1 MIPSK
6 RKVTVLKQI
15 CKLIPRNLVPK
26 LARKHGVDKQ
36 SRSFSPWSHV
46 VSLLHAQ
53 LSHSMSLND
62 VCDALHNH
70 APALKDIRNAVPPS
84 RNGLSHANRNRN
96 PEMAEDL
103 FWSVFKHL
111 GETTPS
117 FGLGHG
123 YCSIPHRFKRTI
135 NAVDSS
141 TIQLF
146 ANCLDWAK
154 HRRRKAAA
162 KMHLRLD
169 LQTFL
174 PAFVIV
180 KAAGTHD
187 STEAKELCAGIKP
200 GEIVVFDKAYVD
212 FEHLFH
218 LGNRDVF
225 WVTRAKENMQYEV
238 MGQHKPAGGKIIRDI
253 RITLTV
259 PKTFGQYP
267 KEMRLVEAI
276 IEVDGKEKQMVFIT
290 NNFEWS
296 AWSITE
302 LYKARWAIEVF
313 FKQIKQTLQIADFL
327 GYNEKAVKWQI
338 WTALLA
344 YILLRYIAHTREWAF
359 SFPRLFTVL
368 RGVLWSLLDMNGVL
382 KSCGTAGA
390 PIRMRAAP
398 EQGYLLGFAPT

>member
-1 MIPSK
+1 
-6 RKVTVLKQI
+6 
-15 CKLIPRNLVPK
+15 
-26 LARKHGVDKQ
+26 
-36 SRSFSPWSHV
+36 
-46 VSLLHAQ
+46 
-53 LSHSMSLND
+53 
-62 VCDALHNH
+62 
-70 APALKDIRNAVPPS
+70 
-84 RNGLSHANRNRN
+84 
-96 PEMAEDL
+96 
-103 FWSVFKHL
+103 
-111 GETTPS
+111 
-117 FGLGHG
+117 
-123 YCSIPHRFKRTI
+123 
-135 NAVDSS
+135 
-141 TIQLF
+141 
-146 ANCLDWAK
+146 
-154 HRRRKAAA
+154 
-162 KMHLRLD
+162 MHLRLD

-398 EQGYLLGFAPT
+398 EQGYLLGFAPS